1 MKNCYNKDANPNKK
15 RKNCKLI
22 YSLQLEKQLRNIYI
36 SEQFLENGGLEQFE
50 PWLRKMEGG
59 IEQPLTLKKKV
70 LNIILNLNAS
80 EDHIEKAS
88 ELKKIILKN
97 KKNPLVKDLCQA
109 IITKWGDN
117 SMI

>member
-1 MKNCYNKDANPNKK
+1 
-15 RKNCKLI
+15 
-22 YSLQLEKQLRNIYI
+22 
-36 SEQFLENGGLEQFE
+36 
-50 PWLRKMEGG
+50 MEGG

-97 KKNPLVKDLCQA
+97 KKNPLVKDLC
-109 IITKWGDN
+109 
-117 SMI
+117 